1 MKNVLKV
8 TGVLAGVAAVVGA
21 TAYAAIKTEKGRALV
36 HQTKEKAWELKLAFL
51 EKLETETSSTAIE
64 SNTPVV
70 AYDFEEEF
78 PTEGLDSVPQP
89 LEEPFVPNRS
99 RQMRERRAKV
109 WHLYDEGFDA
119 EAIAELLN
127 LPFELVLK
135 DLSCGQKRGRIEY

>member
-1 MKNVLKV
+1 MP
-8 TGVLAGVAAVVGA
+8 
-21 TAYAAIKTEKGRALV
+21 
-36 HQTKEKAWELKLAFL
+36 KLYSNSYSNI

-78 PTEGLDSVPQP
+78 PAEGLDSVPQP